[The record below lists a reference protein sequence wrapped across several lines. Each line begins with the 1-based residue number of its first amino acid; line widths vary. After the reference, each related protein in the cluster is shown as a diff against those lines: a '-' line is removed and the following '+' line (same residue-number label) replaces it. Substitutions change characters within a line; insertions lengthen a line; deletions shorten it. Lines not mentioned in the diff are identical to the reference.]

1 MLQSPGAADHGPMNR
16 PFPSA
21 GRLREL
27 IGALADRPVLVF
39 ADLVAD
45 RFLAGR
51 PRRISREAPVLIL
64 EQESDTTVP
73 GGGANAAANI
83 RALGGRP
90 RLHGVLGDDPS
101 GRALRRELA
110 VRGIETAGVIERA
123 GYATPTK
130 TRILGGSAT
139 TVKQQIVRLDS
150 GERQPLSG
158 SELERL
164 RASASQSL
172 ASAGA
177 PVVVVFSDYGYG
189 AVPVELLATVRE
201 LSADAVTLVDSRYR
215 LEGFA
220 GANGATPNQEEA
232 EALVGQPLDTGE
244 ALRAHG
250 PTLLRRLGLRFL
262 LITRGSRGMALFEE
276 GRALFLP
283 ASGSDEVTDVTGAG
297 DTVIGTFALAL
308 AAGAR
313 PAEATALANLA
324 GGVVV
329 HKQGTATARPEELL
343 RALERDTDRLEGV
356 EWEGC

>member
-1 MLQSPGAADHGPMNR
+1 MNR

-27 IGALADRPVLVF
+27 VGALADRPVLVF

-64 EQESDTTVP
+64 EQESDATLP

-90 RLHGVLGDDPS
+90 LVHGALGDDES

-110 VRGIETAGVIERA
+110 ARGIDTAGVLERS
-123 GYATPTK
+123 GFATPTK

-150 GERQPLSG
+150 GDRRPLSA
-158 SELERL
+158 EEVARL
-164 RASASQSL
+164 REHAAAAL
-172 ASAGA
+172 PAVAP
-177 PVVVVFSDYGYG
+177 PVVAVFSDYGYG
-189 AVPVELLATVRE
+189 AAPCELLAMVRDLAPE
-201 LSADAVTLVDSRYR
+201 AVTLVDSRYR
-215 LEGFA
+215 LDAYA
-220 GANGATPNQEEA
+220 GAHGATPNQEEA
-232 EALVGQPLDTGE
+232 EALAGRRLDTDE
-244 ALRAHG
+244 ALREHG
-250 PTLLRRLGLRFL
+250 PVLRSRLGLRFL
-262 LITRGSRGMALFEE
+262 LITRGSRGMALFQQD
-276 GRALFLP
+276 RILFLRV
-283 ASGSDEVTDVTGAG
+283 SGSDEVTDVTGAG

-313 PAEATALANLA
+313 PEEAAALANLA

-329 HKQGTATARPEELL
+329 HKQGTATAGPAELL
-343 RALERDTDRLEGV
+343 RALERDARELEGV
-356 EWEGC
+356 EWDAC